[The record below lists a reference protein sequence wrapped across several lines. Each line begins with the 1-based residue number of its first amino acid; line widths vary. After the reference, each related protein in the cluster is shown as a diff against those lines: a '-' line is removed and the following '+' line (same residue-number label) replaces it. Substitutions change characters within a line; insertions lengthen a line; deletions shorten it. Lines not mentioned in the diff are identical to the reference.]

1 MLATALS
8 AALIGLDAHPV
19 RVEVEASRGVASFEL
34 VGLAEVAVRESRVR
48 VKSALAQVGV
58 HMGEYRIVVNL
69 APADLKK
76 SGSAFDVAIAAAT
89 LAALGVVPRESLD
102 DVLFLGELSL
112 TGSVHAVRGVLPQLL
127 GARRTG
133 VTRAIVPEGNGAEAA
148 LVSGVEVGTVASI
161 DKLLD
166 VLRGVAVL
174 PRAIEAPRLVDST
187 PLDDLS
193 DVRGQASAR
202 RALEVVAAGN
212 HNLLFIGP
220 PGAGKTMLARR
231 LPGILPP
238 LSAAEA
244 LEVTAIHS
252 VAGLLTTA
260 RGLVPGR
267 PFRAPHHTVSE
278 VGLVGGGDH
287 PRPGE
292 VSLAHNGV
300 LFLDELAEFRR
311 SALEALRQPL
321 EDGSVTI
328 SRAQAKATFPAR
340 PLVVGA
346 MNPCACGF
354 RGDTTGR
361 CTCSV
366 ERVRVYRAR
375 LSGPLLDRIDVH
387 VVLPPVNV
395 GALQRGE
402 GGEPTRDVRER
413 VERARA
419 IQVDRFIRGEV
430 HGSTNALL
438 SPRDLDRVASLCERG
453 SSLLGTAVAR
463 LALSARAY
471 GKILRVART
480 LADLDGVSAVTPRHV
495 AEAIGYRTL
504 DRGALAPAETAA

>member
-8 AALIGLDAHPV
+8 AALVGLDAHPV
-19 RVEVEASRGVASFEL
+19 RVEVDVGRGVASFEL

-48 VKSALAQVGV
+48 VKSALAQVGI
-58 HMGEYRIVVNL
+58 HIGEYRIVVNL

-76 SGSAFDVAIAAAT
+76 CGSGFDVAIAAAT
-89 LAALGVVPRESLD
+89 LAGLGVVPIESLH

-127 GARRTG
+127 GARRRG

-148 LVSGVEVGTVASI
+148 LVTGVEVGTVASI

-166 VLRGVAVL
+166 ALRGATTL
-174 PRAIEAPRLVDST
+174 PRAVGVPAPIDPT

-193 DVRGQASAR
+193 DVRGQLSAR

-212 HNLLFIGP
+212 HNLVFIGP

-238 LSAAEA
+238 LSPAEA

-252 VAGLLTTA
+252 VAGLLTTS

-292 VSLAHNGV
+292 VTLAHHGV

-311 SALEALRQPL
+311 AALEAL
-321 EDGSVTI
+321 
-328 SRAQAKATFPAR
+328 

-354 RGDTTGR
+354 RGDGTGR
-361 CTCSV
+361 CICSA
-366 ERVRVYRAR
+366 ERVRAYRAR
-375 LSGPLLDRIDVH
+375 LSGPLLDRIDIH

-402 GGEPTRDVRER
+402 GGEPTRIVRAR
-413 VERARA
+413 VEQARA
-419 IQVDRFIRGEV
+419 IQADRLARGEV
-430 HGSTNALL
+430 HASTNALL

-453 SSLLGTAVAR
+453 GSLLGSAVAR

-480 LADLDGVSAVTPRHV
+480 LADLEGSAGIAPRHV

-504 DRGALAPAETAA
+504 DRGATTFTESAA